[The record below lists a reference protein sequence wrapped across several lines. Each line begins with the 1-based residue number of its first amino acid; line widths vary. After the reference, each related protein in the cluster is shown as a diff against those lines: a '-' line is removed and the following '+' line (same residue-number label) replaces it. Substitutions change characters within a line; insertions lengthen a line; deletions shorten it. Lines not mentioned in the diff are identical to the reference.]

1 MISKQGLSDL
11 AADVRDINYGN
22 SIKEL
27 VFNPETGD
35 FEACTRGTSHGSGE
49 IVTEMTEGGFAAEM
63 AADSPSFRVILDAQD
78 LEALK
83 DGSAIVEG
91 RAYEWEGENVV
102 QIRTKPLRHSF
113 GKESNAYFVK
123 YRKYRERLPEDSKY
137 LVLLDDSKAIVFQEQ
152 EDGIPGQIPHELI
165 PSREELYSRSKGIL
179 EVDIL
184 REKRVL
190 IVGLGSFGS
199 HIAVELAKAGVGS
212 FSLMDFDRVE
222 LHNLARHIATVNDIG
237 RLKTDVVEDAIKGKN
252 PYAAVDKYSIDLND
266 DLVLLGKEVRKAD
279 IVVCATDNNRSRFVL
294 SGILKEEGKVGIF
307 GRAITRAEGGD
318 VFRYRPGGP
327 CYSCLIGKGFSNE
340 EEISDLQSARR
351 EGRIPAYVS
360 QEDAEAMVQVGL
372 SSDIL
377 PICNLM
383 VKLVLVELS
392 KGKDSGISS
401 LEDELTYDYYIWAN
415 RRDRHYANWKPFQAA
430 GQEPTILKWYGVRV
444 EKDPNCP
451 LCGERINIEAG
462 EDRIEGLEGIEPEL

>member
-1 MISKQGLSDL
+1 MISKQGLTDL
-11 AADVRDINYGN
+11 AADVRNINYGN

-35 FEACTRGTSHGSGE
+35 FEACARGTSHGSGE

-63 AADSPSFRVILDAQD
+63 AAGSPSIRVILDAQEID
-78 LEALK
+78 ALK
-83 DGSAIVEG
+83 DGAAVVEG

-102 QIRTKPLRHSF
+102 QIRTKPLQHSF
-113 GKESNAYFVK
+113 GKESKVYFVK
-123 YRKYRERLPEDSKY
+123 NVESHPDDSKY
-137 LVLLDDSKAIVFQEQ
+137 LVILDDSKAHVFQRQ
-152 EDGIPGQIPHELI
+152 EDGILGQIPHELI
-165 PSREELYSRSKGIL
+165 PPREELYSRSKGIL

-212 FSLMDFDRVE
+212 FALMDFDRVE

-252 PYAAVDKYSIDLND
+252 PYAAVNKYPTDLND

-279 IVVCATDNNRSRFVL
+279 IVVCATDNNRSRFAL
-294 SGILKEEGKVGIF
+294 SKILKEEGKVGIF

-340 EEISDLQSARR
+340 EEISDLQAARR

-377 PICNLM
+377 PICNLI

-430 GQEPTILKWYGVRV
+430 GQGPTILKWYGVRV

>member
-49 IVTEMTEGGFAAEM
+49 IVTEMTEGGFA
-63 AADSPSFRVILDAQD
+63 
-78 LEALK
+78 
-83 DGSAIVEG
+83 
-91 RAYEWEGENVV
+91 
-102 QIRTKPLRHSF
+102 
-113 GKESNAYFVK
+113 
-123 YRKYRERLPEDSKY
+123 
-137 LVLLDDSKAIVFQEQ
+137 
-152 EDGIPGQIPHELI
+152 
-165 PSREELYSRSKGIL
+165 
-179 EVDIL
+179 
-184 REKRVL
+184 
-190 IVGLGSFGS
+190 
-199 HIAVELAKAGVGS
+199 
-212 FSLMDFDRVE
+212 LMDFDRVE

-252 PYAAVDKYSIDLND
+252 PYAAADKHPIDLND

-279 IVVCATDNNRSRFVL
+279 IVVCATDNNRSRFAL
-294 SGILKEEGKVGIF
+294 SRILKEEGKVGIF

-340 EEISDLQSARR
+340 EEISDLQAARR

-360 QEDAEAMVQVGL
+360 QEDVEAMVQVGL

-392 KGKDSGISS
+392 KGMDSGISS

-430 GQEPTILKWYGVRV
+430 GQGPTILKWYGVRV
-444 EKDPNCP
+444 ERNPDCP
-451 LCGERINIEAG
+451 LCGERINLESG
-462 EDRIEGLEGIEPEL
+462 EGIIEGLEGIEPEL

>member
-35 FEACTRGTSHGSGE
+35 FEACARGISHGSGE
-49 IVTEMTEGGFAAEM
+49 IVTEMTEGGFA
-63 AADSPSFRVILDAQD
+63 
-78 LEALK
+78 
-83 DGSAIVEG
+83 
-91 RAYEWEGENVV
+91 
-102 QIRTKPLRHSF
+102 
-113 GKESNAYFVK
+113 
-123 YRKYRERLPEDSKY
+123 
-137 LVLLDDSKAIVFQEQ
+137 
-152 EDGIPGQIPHELI
+152 
-165 PSREELYSRSKGIL
+165 
-179 EVDIL
+179 
-184 REKRVL
+184 
-190 IVGLGSFGS
+190 
-199 HIAVELAKAGVGS
+199 
-212 FSLMDFDRVE
+212 LMDFDRVE

-252 PYAAVDKYSIDLND
+252 PYAVVVKHSIDLND
-266 DLVLLGKEVRKAD
+266 NLVLLSEEVRKAD
-279 IVVCATDNNRSRFVL
+279 IVVCATDNNRSRFAL
-294 SGILKEEGKVGIF
+294 SKVLKEEGKVGIF

-340 EEISDLQSARR
+340 EEISDLQAARR
-351 EGRIPAYVS
+351 DGRIPAYVS

-383 VKLVLVELS
+383 GKLVLVELS
-392 KGKDSGISS
+392 KGMDSGISS

-415 RRDRHYANWKPFQAA
+415 RRDRHYANWKPFQAD
-430 GQEPTILKWYGVRV
+430 GQGPTILKWYGVRV
-444 EKDPNCP
+444 ERNPDCP
-451 LCGERINIEAG
+451 LCGERINLESEEGI
-462 EDRIEGLEGIEPEL
+462 IEGLEGIEPELQ

>member
-11 AADVRDINYGN
+11 AEDVRDINYGG
-22 SIKEL
+22 SMKEL

-35 FEACTRGTSHGSGE
+35 FEACARGTSHGSGE

-63 AADSPSFRVILDAQD
+63 AADSPSVRAILDAQEI
-78 LEALK
+78 EALK
-83 DGSAIVEG
+83 DGLSVVDG
-91 RAYEWEGENVV
+91 RAYEWEGEEVV
-102 QIRTKPLRHSF
+102 HIRTTPLKHSF
-113 GKESNAYFVK
+113 GKECKAYFVK
-123 YRKYRERLPEDSKY
+123 NGGNIPEDSKY
-137 LVLLDDSKAIVFQEQ
+137 LVIADDGEVHVCRRR
-152 EDGIPGQIPHELI
+152 EDGTSEQIPHELI
-165 PSREELYSRSKGIL
+165 PSREELYSRNKGIL

-199 HIAVELAKAGVGS
+199 QIAVELAKAGVGS
-212 FSLMDFDRVE
+212 FALMDFDRVE

-237 RLKTDVVEDAIKGKN
+237 RLKTDVVEDAVKGKN
-252 PYAAVDKYSIDLND
+252 PYAAVDKYPVDLND
-266 DLVLLGKEVRKAD
+266 DIALLSEEVRKAD
-279 IVVCATDNNRSRFVL
+279 IVVCATDNNRSRFALSKVL
-294 SGILKEEGKVGIF
+294 KDEGKVGIF

-340 EEISDLQSARR
+340 EEISDLKAARR

-401 LEDELTYDYYIWAN
+401 LEEELTYDYYIWAN
-415 RRDRHYANWKPFQAA
+415 RRDRHYASWKSFSEA
-430 GQEPTILKWYGVRV
+430 GQGPTIIKWYGVRV
-444 EKDPNCP
+444 ERNPDCP
-451 LCGERINIEAG
+451 LCGDRINLESG
-462 EDRIEGLEGIEPEL
+462 EGMIEGLEGIEPEL

>member
-11 AADVRDINYGN
+11 AADVRDINYGG
-22 SIKEL
+22 SMKEL

-35 FEACTRGTSHGSGE
+35 FEACTRGTSHGTGE

-63 AADSPSFRVILDAQD
+63 AADSPSIRVILDAQ
-78 LEALK
+78 EIETLK
-83 DGSAIVEG
+83 DGQDVVEG

-102 QIRTKPLRHSF
+102 HIRTKSLRHSF
-113 GKESNAYFVK
+113 GQESKAYFVK
-123 YRKYRERLPEDSKY
+123 NGAGIPEDAKY
-137 LVLLDDSKAIVFQEQ
+137 VVIV
-152 EDGIPGQIPHELI
+152 DGSEAPICRRLKDGNSETLHCEFI
-165 PSREELYSRSKGIL
+165 PSREELYSRNKGIL

-184 REKRVL
+184 KEKRVL

-199 HIAVELAKAGVGS
+199 QIAVELAKAGVGS
-212 FSLMDFDRVE
+212 LALMDFDRVE

-237 RLKTDVVEDAIKGKN
+237 RLKTDVVEDTVKGKN
-252 PYAAVDKYSIDLND
+252 PYAQVDKYSIDLND
-266 DLVLLGKEVRKAD
+266 NIVLLSEEVRKAD
-279 IVVCATDNNRSRFVL
+279 IVVCATDNNRSRFAL
-294 SGILKEEGKVGIF
+294 SKVLKEESKAGIF

-351 EGRIPAYVS
+351 EGRIPAYIS

-401 LEDELTYDYYIWAN
+401 LEEELTYDYYIWAN
-415 RRDRHYANWKPFQAA
+415 RRDRHYSNWKPFSEA
-430 GQEPTILKWYGVRV
+430 GQGPTILKWYGVRI
-444 EKDPNCP
+444 ERNPDCP
-451 LCGERINIEAG
+451 LCGETINLDFG
-462 EDRIEGLEGIEPEL
+462 EGMIEGLDGIEPEL

>member
-1 MISKQGLSDL
+1 MISKQGLTDL

-35 FEACTRGTSHGSGE
+35 FEACARGVSHGSGE

-63 AADSPSFRVILDAQD
+63 AADSPSIRVILDAQEID
-78 LEALK
+78 TLK
-83 DGSAIVEG
+83 DGPAVVEG

-113 GKESNAYFVK
+113 GKESKVYFVK
-123 YRKYRERLPEDSKY
+123 NGESLPDDSKY
-137 LVLLDDSKAIVFQEQ
+137 LVILDDSKVSVFQRQ
-152 EDGIPGQIPHELI
+152 EDGILEQIPHELI

-184 REKRVL
+184 KEKRVL

-222 LHNLARHIATVNDIG
+222 LHNLARHIATINDIG

-252 PYAAVDKYSIDLND
+252 PYAAVDKCPIDLND
-266 DLVLLGKEVRKAD
+266 DLVLLGEEVRKAD
-279 IVVCATDNNRSRFVL
+279 IVVCATDNNRSRFAL
-294 SGILKEEGKVGIF
+294 SRILKEEGKVGIF

-340 EEISDLQSARR
+340 EEISDLQAARR
-351 EGRIPAYVS
+351 DGRIPAYVS

-430 GQEPTILKWYGVRV
+430 GQGPTILKWYGVRV
-444 EKDPNCP
+444 ERNPDCP
-451 LCGERINIEAG
+451 LCGERINLESG
-462 EDRIEGLEGIEPEL
+462 EGIIEGLEGIEPELQ

>member
-11 AADVRDINYGN
+11 AEDVRDINYGG
-22 SIKEL
+22 SMKEL

-35 FEACTRGTSHGSGE
+35 FEACTRGTSHGTGE

-63 AADSPSFRVILDAQD
+63 AADSPSIRVILDAQ
-78 LEALK
+78 EIETLK
-83 DGSAIVEG
+83 DGQDVVEG

-102 QIRTKPLRHSF
+102 HIRTKPLKHSF
-113 GKESNAYFVK
+113 GKERKAYFVK
-123 YRKYRERLPEDSKY
+123 KGGSIPKDSEY
-137 LVLLDDSKAIVFQEQ
+137 VVILDDSEAPVCRRLK
-152 EDGIPGQIPHELI
+152 DGNSETLHCELI
-165 PSREELYSRSKGIL
+165 PSREELYSRNKGIL

-184 REKRVL
+184 KEKRVL

-199 HIAVELAKAGVGS
+199 QIAVELAKAGVGS
-212 FSLMDFDRVE
+212 FALMDFDRVE

-237 RLKTDVVEDAIKGKN
+237 RLKTDVVEDAVKGKN
-252 PYAAVDKYSIDLND
+252 PYAQVDKRPIDLND
-266 DLVLLGKEVRKAD
+266 NIVLLSEEVRKAD
-279 IVVCATDNNRSRFVL
+279 IVVCATDNNRSRFALSKVL
-294 SGILKEEGKVGIF
+294 KDEGKTGIF

-327 CYSCLIGKGFSNE
+327 CYSCLIGKGLTNE
-340 EEISDLQSARR
+340 EEISDLQAARR

-401 LEDELTYDYYIWAN
+401 LEEELPYDYYIWAN
-415 RRDRHYANWKPFQAA
+415 RRDRHYANWKPFSEA
-430 GQEPTILKWYGVRV
+430 GQGPTILKWYGVRI
-444 EKDPNCP
+444 ERNPGCP
-451 LCGERINIEAG
+451 LCGETINLDSG
-462 EDRIEGLEGIEPEL
+462 EGMIEGLEGIEPEL

>member
-1 MISKQGLSDL
+1 MISKQGLGDL
-11 AADVRDINYGN
+11 AADVRNINYGG

-35 FEACTRGTSHGSGE
+35 FEACPRGISHGSGE
-49 IVTEMTEGGFAAEM
+49 IVTEMTEGGFAAET
-63 AADSPSFRVILDAQD
+63 AADTPSVRAILDAQEI
-78 LEALK
+78 EALK
-83 DGSAIVEG
+83 GGPAVVEG

-102 QIRTKPLRHSF
+102 HIRTTPLRHSF
-113 GKESNAYFVK
+113 GKECKAYFVK
-123 YRKYRERLPEDSKY
+123 NGEIISENSKY
-137 LVLLDDSKAIVFQEQ
+137 LVILDNDKPFVFQRQ
-152 EDGIPGQIPHELI
+152 EDGILGQIPRELI
-165 PSREELYSRSKGIL
+165 PSREELYSRNKGIL

-199 HIAVELAKAGVGS
+199 QIAVELAKAGVGS
-212 FSLMDFDRVE
+212 FALMDFDRVE

-237 RLKTDVVEDAIKGKN
+237 RLKTDVVEDAVKGKN
-252 PYAAVDKYSIDLND
+252 PYAAVDKYPVDLND
-266 DLVLLGKEVRKAD
+266 EPTLLSEEVRKAD
-279 IVVCATDNNRSRFVL
+279 IVVCATDNNRSRFAL
-294 SGILKEEGKVGIF
+294 SRILKVEGKVGIF

-340 EEISDLQSARR
+340 DEISDLQAARR

-383 VKLVLVELS
+383 AKLVLVELS

-415 RRDRHYANWKPFQAA
+415 RRDGHYANWKPFSEA
-430 GQEPTILKWYGVRV
+430 GQGPTVLKWYGVRV
-444 EKDPNCP
+444 ERNQGCP
-451 LCGERINIEAG
+451 LCGERINLDAG
-462 EDRIEGLEGIEPEL
+462 EGVIEGLEGVEPEL

>member
-35 FEACTRGTSHGSGE
+35 FEACARGTSHGSGE

-63 AADSPSFRVILDAQD
+63 AAGSPSIRVILDAQEID
-78 LEALK
+78 ALK
-83 DGSAIVEG
+83 DGPAVVEG

-102 QIRTKPLRHSF
+102 QIRTKPLKHSF
-113 GKESNAYFVK
+113 GKESKVYFVK
-123 YRKYRERLPEDSKY
+123 YGESLPGDSKY
-137 LVLLDDSKAIVFQEQ
+137 LVILDDSKAHVFQRQ
-152 EDGIPGQIPHELI
+152 EDGLLHELI
-165 PSREELYSRSKGIL
+165 PSREVLYSRSKGIL

-212 FSLMDFDRVE
+212 FALMDFDRVE
-222 LHNLARHIATVNDIG
+222 LHNLARHIATINDIG

-252 PYAAVDKYSIDLND
+252 PYAVVVKHSIDLND
-266 DLVLLGKEVRKAD
+266 NLVLLSEEVRKAD
-279 IVVCATDNNRSRFVL
+279 IVVCATDNNRSRFAL
-294 SGILKEEGKVGIF
+294 SKVLKEEGKVGIF

-340 EEISDLQSARR
+340 EEISDLQAARR
-351 EGRIPAYVS
+351 DGRIPAYVS

-392 KGKDSGISS
+392 KGMDSGISS
-401 LEDELTYDYYIWAN
+401 LEDEMTYDYYIWAN

-430 GQEPTILKWYGVRV
+430 GQGPTILKWYGVRV
-444 EKDPNCP
+444 ERNPDCP
-451 LCGERINIEAG
+451 LCGERINLESG
-462 EDRIEGLEGIEPEL
+462 EGIIEGLEGIEPEL

>member
-11 AADVRDINYGN
+11 AEDVRDINYGG

-35 FEACTRGTSHGSGE
+35 FEACPRGTSHGSGE

-63 AADSPSFRVILDAQD
+63 AADSPYVRAILDAQ
-78 LEALK
+78 EIGALK
-83 DGSAIVEG
+83 DGQSVVEG
-91 RAYEWEGENVV
+91 RAYEWERENVV
-102 QIRTKPLRHSF
+102 HIRATPLRHSF
-113 GKESNAYFVK
+113 GKECKVYFVK
-123 YRKYRERLPEDSKY
+123 NGEILPENSKY
-137 LVLLDDSKAIVFQEQ
+137 LVILYDSKPFVFQRG
-152 EDGIPGQIPHELI
+152 EDGILGQIPHELI
-165 PSREELYSRSKGIL
+165 PSREELYSRNKGIL

-199 HIAVELAKAGVGS
+199 QIAVELAKAGVGS
-212 FSLMDFDRVE
+212 FALMDFDRVE

-237 RLKTDVVEDAIKGKN
+237 RLKTDVVEDAVKGKN
-252 PYAAVDKYSIDLND
+252 PYAEVDKYPVDLND
-266 DLVLLGKEVRKAD
+266 EPALLSEEVRKAD
-279 IVVCATDNNRSRFVL
+279 IVVCATDNNRSRFAL
-294 SGILKEEGKVGIF
+294 SKILKEEGKVGIF

-340 EEISDLQSARR
+340 EEISNLQAARR

-401 LEDELTYDYYIWAN
+401 LEEELTYDYYIWAN
-415 RRDRHYANWKPFQAA
+415 RRDRHYANWKPFSEA
-430 GQEPTILKWYGVRV
+430 GQGPTILKWYGVRV
-444 EKDPNCP
+444 ERNPGCP
-451 LCGERINIEAG
+451 LCGDRINLESG
-462 EDRIEGLEGIEPEL
+462 EGMIEGLEGIEPEL

>member
-49 IVTEMTEGGFAAEM
+49 IVTEMTEGGFA
-63 AADSPSFRVILDAQD
+63 
-78 LEALK
+78 
-83 DGSAIVEG
+83 
-91 RAYEWEGENVV
+91 
-102 QIRTKPLRHSF
+102 
-113 GKESNAYFVK
+113 
-123 YRKYRERLPEDSKY
+123 
-137 LVLLDDSKAIVFQEQ
+137 
-152 EDGIPGQIPHELI
+152 
-165 PSREELYSRSKGIL
+165 
-179 EVDIL
+179 
-184 REKRVL
+184 
-190 IVGLGSFGS
+190 
-199 HIAVELAKAGVGS
+199 
-212 FSLMDFDRVE
+212 LMDFDRVE

-266 DLVLLGKEVRKAD
+266 NLVLLGKEVRKAD

-340 EEISDLQSARR
+340 EEISDLQAARR

-430 GQEPTILKWYGVRV
+430 GQGPTILKWYGVRV

>member
-1 MISKQGLSDL
+1 MISKQGLTDL

-35 FEACTRGTSHGSGE
+35 FEACARGTSHGSGE

-83 DGSAIVEG
+83 DGPDIVEG

-113 GKESNAYFVK
+113 GKESKAYFVK

-212 FSLMDFDRVE
+212 FALMDFDRVE

-237 RLKTDVVEDAIKGKN
+237 RFKTDVVEDAIKGKN
-252 PYAAVDKYSIDLND
+252 PYVAVDKYPIDLND

-279 IVVCATDNNRSRFVL
+279 IVVCATDNNRSRFAL
-294 SGILKEEGKVGIF
+294 SKILKEECKVGIF

-340 EEISDLQSARR
+340 EEISDLQAARR

-392 KGKDSGISS
+392 KGMDSGISS

-430 GQEPTILKWYGVRV
+430 GQGPTILKWYGVRV
-444 EKDPNCP
+444 ERNPDCP
-451 LCGERINIEAG
+451 LCGERINLESG
-462 EDRIEGLEGIEPEL
+462 EGIIEGLEGIEPEL

>member
-1 MISKQGLSDL
+1 MISKQGLTDL

-35 FEACTRGTSHGSGE
+35 FEACARGVSHGSGE

-63 AADSPSFRVILDAQD
+63 AADSPSIRVILDAQEID
-78 LEALK
+78 TLK
-83 DGSAIVEG
+83 DGPAVVEG

-113 GKESNAYFVK
+113 GKESKVYFVK
-123 YRKYRERLPEDSKY
+123 NGESLPDDSKY
-137 LVLLDDSKAIVFQEQ
+137 LVILDDSKVSVFQRQ
-152 EDGIPGQIPHELI
+152 EDGILEQIPHELI

-184 REKRVL
+184 KEKRVL

-222 LHNLARHIATVNDIG
+222 LHNLARHIATINDIG

-252 PYAAVDKYSIDLND
+252 PYAAVDKCPIDLND
-266 DLVLLGKEVRKAD
+266 DLVLLGEEVRKAD
-279 IVVCATDNNRSRFVL
+279 IVVCATDNNRSRFAL
-294 SGILKEEGKVGIF
+294 SRILKEEGKVGIF

-340 EEISDLQSARR
+340 EEISDLQAARR
-351 EGRIPAYVS
+351 DGRIPAYVS

-415 RRDRHYANWKPFQAA
+415 RRDRHYANWKTFQEGSSGVPKSIQTEFGTGEAA
-430 GQEPTILKWYGVRV
+430 LVYQ
-444 EKDPNCP
+444 
-451 LCGERINIEAG
+451 RIIE
-462 EDRIEGLEGIEPEL
+462 

>member
-1 MISKQGLSDL
+1 MRHGEDIPEYSKYVVTVKGGS
-11 AADVRDINYGN
+11 ADVY
-22 SIKEL
+22 K
-27 VFNPETGD
+27 
-35 FEACTRGTSHGSGE
+35 
-49 IVTEMTEGGFAAEM
+49 
-63 AADSPSFRVILDAQD
+63 
-78 LEALK
+78 
-83 DGSAIVEG
+83 
-91 RAYEWEGENVV
+91 
-102 QIRTKPLRHSF
+102 
-113 GKESNAYFVK
+113 
-123 YRKYRERLPEDSKY
+123 RE
-137 LVLLDDSKAIVFQEQ
+137 
-152 EDGIPGQIPHELI
+152 EDGNLEPIPSEFI

-212 FSLMDFDRVE
+212 FALMDFDRVE

-279 IVVCATDNNRSRFVL
+279 IVICATDNNRSRFVL

-340 EEISDLQSARR
+340 EEISDLQAARR

-415 RRDRHYANWKPFQAA
+415 RRDRHYANWKTFQAA
-430 GQEPTILKWYGVRV
+430 GQGPTILKWYGARV

>member
-11 AADVRDINYGN
+11 AADVRDINYGG

-63 AADSPSFRVILDAQD
+63 VADSPSVRAILDAQEI
-78 LEALK
+78 EALK
-83 DGSAIVEG
+83 DGQSVVEG

-102 QIRTKPLRHSF
+102 HIRATPLRHSF
-113 GKESNAYFVK
+113 GEECKAYFVK
-123 YRKYRERLPEDSKY
+123 NGEKIPEDSEY
-137 LVLLDDSKAIVFQEQ
+137 LVIVSDSQVLICRRR
-152 EDGIPGQIPHELI
+152 EDGILGQIPHELV
-165 PSREELYSRSKGIL
+165 PSREELYSRNKGIL

-184 REKRVL
+184 KEKRVL

-199 HIAVELAKAGVGS
+199 QIAVELAKAGVGS
-212 FSLMDFDRVE
+212 FALMDFDRVE

-237 RLKTDVVEDAIKGKN
+237 RLKTDVVEDAVKGKN
-252 PYAAVDKYSIDLND
+252 PYAAVDKYPVDLND
-266 DLVLLGKEVRKAD
+266 DIALLSEEVRKAD
-279 IVVCATDNNRSRFVL
+279 IVVCATDNNRSRFALSKVL
-294 SGILKEEGKVGIF
+294 KDEGKVGIF

-327 CYSCLIGKGFSNE
+327 CYSCLIGKGFTNE
-340 EEISDLQSARR
+340 EEISDLQAARR

-360 QEDAEAMVQVGL
+360 QEDAKAMVQVGL

-383 VKLVLVELS
+383 VKLALVELS

-401 LEDELTYDYYIWAN
+401 LEEELTYDYYIWAN
-415 RRDRHYANWKPFQAA
+415 RRDRHYANWKPFSEA
-430 GQEPTILKWYGVRV
+430 GQGPTILKWYGVRV
-444 EKDPNCP
+444 ERNPDCP
-451 LCGERINIEAG
+451 ICGDRINLESGEAM
-462 EDRIEGLEGIEPEL
+462 IEGLEGIEPEL

>member
-63 AADSPSFRVILDAQD
+63 AADSPSFRVILNAQD
-78 LEALK
+78 IEALK
-83 DGSAIVEG
+83 DGPAIVEG
-91 RAYEWEGENVV
+91 RAYEWEGEDVV
-102 QIRTKPLRHSF
+102 HIRTTPLRHSF
-113 GKESNAYFVK
+113 GKECKAYFV
-123 YRKYRERLPEDSKY
+123 RHGEDIPEYSKY
-137 LVLLDDSKAIVFQEQ
+137 VVTVKGGSADVYKRE
-152 EDGIPGQIPHELI
+152 EDGNLEPIPSEFI

-212 FSLMDFDRVE
+212 FALMDFDRVE
-222 LHNLARHIATVNDIG
+222 PHNLARHIATVNDIG

-279 IVVCATDNNRSRFVL
+279 IVVCATDNNRSR
-294 SGILKEEGKVGIF
+294 
-307 GRAITRAEGGD
+307 
-318 VFRYRPGGP
+318 FRYRPGGP

-430 GQEPTILKWYGVRV
+430 GQGPTILKWYGVRV
-444 EKDPNCP
+444 EKDPDCP

>member
-11 AADVRDINYGN
+11 ATDVRNINYGN

-63 AADSPSFRVILDAQD
+63 AADSPSIRVILDAQ
-78 LEALK
+78 EIETLK
-83 DGSAIVEG
+83 DRHSVVEG

-102 QIRTKPLRHSF
+102 HIRAAPLRHSF
-113 GKESNAYFVK
+113 GKESKAYFVK
-123 YRKYRERLPEDSKY
+123 NGESIPEDSKY
-137 LVLLDDSKAIVFQEQ
+137 LVITDDGKTHVCRKR
-152 EDGIPGQIPHELI
+152 EDGTSEQIPHEFI
-165 PSREELYSRSKGIL
+165 PSHEKLYSRNKGIL

-199 HIAVELAKAGVGS
+199 QIAVELAKAGVGS
-212 FSLMDFDRVE
+212 FALMDFDRVE

-237 RLKTDVVEDAIKGKN
+237 RLKTDVVEDAINGKN
-252 PYAAVDKYSIDLND
+252 PYAVADKYPIDLND
-266 DLVLLGKEVRKAD
+266 DLELLREEVHKAD
-279 IVVCATDNNRSRFVL
+279 IVVCATDNNRSRFAL
-294 SGILKEEGKVGIF
+294 SKVLKEEGKAGIF

-327 CYSCLIGKGFSNE
+327 CYSCLIGKGFSDE
-340 EEISDLQSARR
+340 EEISDLQAARR

-401 LEDELTYDYYIWAN
+401 LEDELSYDYYIWAN
-415 RRDRHYANWKPFQAA
+415 RRDRHYANWQPFSAA
-430 GQEPTILKWYGVRV
+430 GQGPTILKWYGVRV
-444 EKDPNCP
+444 EKDQNCP
-451 LCGERINIEAG
+451 LCSERINLESG
-462 EDRIEGLEGIEPEL
+462 EESIEGLEGIEPELL